1 MSSTAMAI
9 PATMRAAQIVEYN
22 QPYQIREVP
31 VPKDLGP
38 HDVLIK
44 VAVASN
50 CHTDF
55 EVIKGHWG
63 TKLPCTGSHEG
74 SGTIVALG
82 VAVSGL
88 SIGDRVMGGM
98 LVHPCGKCYDCTG
111 PETNRQYCAKMEGYA
126 GVSCDGFYAEYV
138 RVDARH
144 TAKLPPQISLL
155 EASPHACAGRTVW
168 RALKVANLEP
178 GKTVAIIG
186 CGGGLGH
193 LTVRIAKALELIV
206 IGIDNR
212 DEALSLAKSCGT
224 DYLFDVRDGPASVI
238 AAARAATDGFGADC
252 TISMS
257 FARESPALACA
268 ITRMHGTVL
277 QVAEPEVV
285 EIPPD
290 ELVFRDIRI
299 RSTLIASGDESRDM
313 LEFFAKHEIHV
324 DTKPFYGIDKIFQL
338 VDWVRQSNSIGK
350 ACLVID
356 YTQL

>member
-1 MSSTAMAI
+1 MW
-9 PATMRAAQIVEYN
+9 AAQIVAYN
-22 QPYQIREVP
+22 EPYELREVP
-31 VPKDLGP
+31 VPSDLGP
-38 HDVLIK
+38 QDILIK

-55 EVIKGHWG
+55 EVIKGHWE

-74 SGTIVALG
+74 SGTIVATG
-82 VAVSGL
+82 KEVSGL
-88 SIGDRVMGGM
+88 AVGDRVMGGM
-98 LVHPCGKCYDCTG
+98 LVHPCGRCYDCTG
-111 PETNRQYCAKMEGYA
+111 PETNRQYCANLGGYA
-126 GVSCDGFYAEYV
+126 GVSCDGFYAEYA

-144 TAKLPPQISLL
+144 TAKLPPQISLI

-168 RALKVANLEP
+168 RALKVASLAP
-178 GKTVAIIG
+178 GQTVAIIG

-193 LTVRIAKALELIV
+193 LAVRIAKALGLNV
-206 IGIDNR
+206 IGVDNR
-212 DEALSLAKSCGT
+212 DEAISLAQSCGT
-224 DYLFDVRDGPASVI
+224 DLILDARDGPTSVVG
-238 AAARAATDGFGADC
+238 AARAATGGFGADC

-268 ITRMHGTVL
+268 ITKMHGTVI

-299 RSTLIASGDESRDM
+299 RSTLIASGDESREM
-313 LEFFAKHEIHV
+313 LDFFATHNIHV

-338 VDWVRQSNSIGK
+338 VDWTHQSTSIGK
-350 ACLVID
+350 ACLAID
-356 YTQL
+356 QSQL